1 MFNTTKKKF
10 FLYNLN
16 NFFFSIQP
24 NKHCKRVKKKIKLLA
39 LVKFF
44 MKDILSKND
53 MSVLQAKEE
62 NNINWNEILDKLK
75 KTFGSDIYESWIK
88 NINLKKEFNHY
99 VILSVPTRF
108 VRDWIVSRYAD
119 KILDVIKITKK
130 SIQRIEFSV
139 EETQDK
145 SDQLLFAKKS
155 KVTSIEN
162 SLLNYNRFN
171 PNNRFDNF
179 IVGESN
185 ELAYTAAR
193 KICVQSAHY
202 NPLFIYSSVG
212 MGKTHLLNSIGLEV
226 ENSKKV
232 MFISAERFMYHFVR
246 SIKNN
251 EMVKFKDLFRGA
263 NIFIIDDIQFV
274 NGKEAMQEEFFHTF
288 NALIERGSQV
298 VISSDRPPSN
308 LDRIQER
315 IKSRMAGG
323 LVIDIQPPDLDLRV
337 KILKSKFEEIKVNF
351 KENYDLSEEVFKFL
365 ASEVTSNIREMV
377 GALNRILAFSK
388 INTKSPNIYEC
399 KRILKDFINS
409 NNKSINVEF
418 IQNLVASHFN
428 LNIQELLSP
437 RRSRSLARP
446 RQIAMYLAKQ
456 HTTNS
461 LPDIGRKFS
470 NRDHTTVIHAV
481 KKIDELIKKDND
493 IRQSVTELKKKL
505 P

>member
-1 MFNTTKKKF
+1 MTD
-10 FLYNLN
+10 L
-16 NFFFSIQP
+16 
-24 NKHCKRVKKKIKLLA
+24 
-39 LVKFF
+39 
-44 MKDILSKND
+44 LSK
-53 MSVLQAKEE
+53 SKQASILAAKEE
-62 NNINWNEILDKLK
+62 NILNWTEILTKLK
-75 KTFGSDIYESWIK
+75 TTFGNDVYESWIK
-88 NINLKKEFNHY
+88 NINLNKEFNHY

-119 KILDVIKITKK
+119 KILDQIKLFKK
-130 SIQRIEFSV
+130 SIQRLEFLIEESR
-139 EETQDK
+139 EISNQ
-145 SDQLLFAKKS
+145 SGLNKKN
-155 KVTSIEN
+155 KITPIES

-171 PNNRFDNF
+171 SNNRFDNF
-179 IVGESN
+179 VVGESN

-193 KICVQSAHY
+193 KICIQSAHY
-202 NPLFIYSSVG
+202 NPLFIYSAVG

-226 ENSKKV
+226 GQTKKV
-232 MFISAERFMYHFVR
+232 MFISAERFMYHFIR

-251 EMVKFKDLFRGA
+251 EMVKFKDFFRGA

-288 NALIERGSQV
+288 NALIEKGSQV
-298 VISSDRPPSN
+298 VISADRPPSN
-308 LDRIQER
+308 LDKIQER
-315 IKSRMAGG
+315 IRSRLAGG
-323 LVIDIQPPDLDLRV
+323 LVIDIQPPDLDLRI

-351 KENYDLSEEVFKFL
+351 KENYDVSEEIFKFL
-365 ASEVTSNIREMV
+365 ASEVTSSIREMV

-388 INTKSPNIYEC
+388 INTKPPTIYEC

-481 KKIDELIKKDND
+481 KKIDELLKKDSD
-493 IRQSVTELKKKL
+493 IRESVATLRKKIL
-505 P
+505 

>member
-1 MFNTTKKKF
+1 MTDLLSKTKQANILAAKEESI
-10 FLYNLN
+10 LN
-16 NFFFSIQP
+16 WTE
-24 NKHCKRVKKKIKLLA
+24 
-39 LVKFF
+39 
-44 MKDILSKND
+44 ILSK
-53 MSVLQAKEE
+53 
-62 NNINWNEILDKLK
+62 LK
-75 KTFGSDIYESWIK
+75 ITFGNDVYESWIK
-88 NINLKKEFNHY
+88 NINLNKEFNHY

-119 KILDVIKITKK
+119 KILDEIKIFKK
-130 SIQRIEFSV
+130 SIQRLEFLIEENS
-139 EETQDK
+139 EK
-145 SDQLLFAKKS
+145 SNQLAFIKKN
-155 KVTSIEN
+155 KITPIES

-171 PNNRFDNF
+171 SNNRFDNF
-179 IVGESN
+179 VVGESN

-193 KICVQSAHY
+193 KICIQSAHY
-202 NPLFIYSSVG
+202 NPLFIYSAVG

-226 ENSKKV
+226 GQTKKV
-232 MFISAERFMYHFVR
+232 MFISAERFMYHFIR
-246 SIKNN
+246 SIKSN
-251 EMVKFKDLFRGA
+251 EMVKFKDFFRGA

-288 NALIERGSQV
+288 NALIEKGSQV
-298 VISSDRPPSN
+298 VISADRPPSS
-308 LDRIQER
+308 LDKIQER
-315 IKSRMAGG
+315 IRSRMSGG
-323 LVIDIQPPDLDLRV
+323 LVIDIQPPDLDLRI

-365 ASEVTSNIREMV
+365 ASEVTSSIREMV

-388 INTKSPNIYEC
+388 INTKPPSIYEC

-481 KKIDELIKKDND
+481 KKIDELLKKDND
-493 IRQSVTELKKKL
+493 IRESVATLRKKIL
-505 P
+505 

>member
-1 MFNTTKKKF
+1 MTDLLSKKKD
-10 FLYNLN
+10 LN
-16 NFFFSIQP
+16 
-24 NKHCKRVKKKIKLLA
+24 
-39 LVKFF
+39 
-44 MKDILSKND
+44 ILS
-53 MSVLQAKEE
+53 AKEE
-62 NNINWNEILDKLK
+62 NFLNWDQILSKLK
-75 KTFGSDIYESWIK
+75 ITFGNDVYESWIK

-99 VILSVPTRF
+99 VVLSVPTRF

-119 KILDVIKITKK
+119 KILDVIKIFKK
-130 SIQRIEFSV
+130 SIQRIEFLI
-139 EETQDK
+139 EENNEVVN
-145 SDQLLFAKKS
+145 QLNLSNKN
-155 KVTSIEN
+155 KVTHIET

-171 PNNRFDNF
+171 SNNRFSNF
-179 IVGESN
+179 VVGESN

-193 KICVQSAHY
+193 KICIQSAHY
-202 NPLFIYSSVG
+202 NPLFIYSQVG

-226 ENSKKV
+226 GETKKV
-232 MFISAERFMYHFVR
+232 MFISAERFMYHFIR
-246 SIKNN
+246 AIKNN
-251 EMVKFKDLFRGA
+251 EMVKFKDFFRGA

-298 VISSDRPPSN
+298 VISSDRPPSS
-308 LDRIQER
+308 LDKIQER
-315 IKSRMAGG
+315 IRSRMSGG
-323 LVIDIQPPDLDLRV
+323 LVIDIQPPDADLRIR
-337 KILKSKFEEIKVNF
+337 ILKSKFNEIKSNF
-351 KENYDLSEEVFKFL
+351 KENYDLNEEVFKFL
-365 ASEVTSNIREMV
+365 ASEVTSSIREMV

-388 INTKSPNIYEC
+388 INTKSPTIYEC

-481 KKIDELIKKDND
+481 KKIDELLKKDNE
-493 IRQSVTELKKKL
+493 IRESVTALKKKL
-505 P
+505 L

>member
-1 MFNTTKKKF
+1 MTD
-10 FLYNLN
+10 L
-16 NFFFSIQP
+16 
-24 NKHCKRVKKKIKLLA
+24 
-39 LVKFF
+39 
-44 MKDILSKND
+44 LSKTKQTN
-53 MSVLQAKEE
+53 VLAAKEE
-62 NNINWNEILDKLK
+62 NILNWTEILSKLK
-75 KTFGSDIYESWIK
+75 ITFGNDVYESWIK
-88 NINLKKEFNHY
+88 NINLNKEFNHY

-119 KILDVIKITKK
+119 KILDEIKIFKK
-130 SIQRIEFSV
+130 SIQRLEFLIEESS
-139 EETQDK
+139 EK
-145 SDQLLFAKKS
+145 SNQLAFIKKN
-155 KVTSIEN
+155 KITPIES

-171 PNNRFDNF
+171 SNNRFDNF
-179 IVGESN
+179 VVGESN

-193 KICVQSAHY
+193 KICIQSAHY
-202 NPLFIYSSVG
+202 NPLFIYSAVG

-226 ENSKKV
+226 GQTKKV
-232 MFISAERFMYHFVR
+232 MFISAERFMYHFIR
-246 SIKNN
+246 SIKSN
-251 EMVKFKDLFRGA
+251 EMVKFKDFFRGA

-288 NALIERGSQV
+288 NALIEKGSQV
-298 VISSDRPPSN
+298 VISADRPPSS
-308 LDRIQER
+308 LDKIQER
-315 IKSRMAGG
+315 IRSRLSGG
-323 LVIDIQPPDLDLRV
+323 LVIDIQPPDLDLRI

-365 ASEVTSNIREMV
+365 ASEVTSSIREMV

-388 INTKSPNIYEC
+388 INTKPPSIYEC

-481 KKIDELIKKDND
+481 KKIDELLKKDND
-493 IRQSVTELKKKL
+493 IRESVATLRKKIL
-505 P
+505 

>member
-1 MFNTTKKKF
+1 MSDLLSKKKAT
-10 FLYNLN
+10 N
-16 NFFFSIQP
+16 I
-24 NKHCKRVKKKIKLLA
+24 
-39 LVKFF
+39 LV
-44 MKDILSKND
+44 
-53 MSVLQAKEE
+53 AKEE
-62 NNINWNEILDKLK
+62 NFLNWDEILGKLK
-75 KTFGSDIYESWIK
+75 TTFGNDVFESWIK
-88 NINLKKEFNHY
+88 NINLNKEFNHY
-99 VILSVPTRF
+99 VVLSVPTRF

-119 KILDVIKITKK
+119 KILDVIKIFKK
-130 SIQRIEFSV
+130 SIQRLEFLIE
-139 EETQDK
+139 ENNEK
-145 SDQLLFAKKS
+145 SNQLSYFKKN
-155 KVTSIEN
+155 KITPIEN

-171 PNNRFDNF
+171 SNNRFDNF

-193 KICVQSAHY
+193 KVCVQSAHY

-212 MGKTHLLNSIGLEV
+212 MGKTHLLNSIGIEV
-226 ENSKKV
+226 GENKKV
-232 MFISAERFMYHFVR
+232 MFISAERFMYHFIR
-246 SIKNN
+246 AIKNN
-251 EMVKFKDLFRGA
+251 DMVKFKDFFRGA

-288 NALIERGSQV
+288 NALIEKGSQV
-298 VISSDRPPSN
+298 VISADRPPSS
-308 LDRIQER
+308 LDKIQER
-315 IKSRMAGG
+315 IRSRMSGG
-323 LVIDIQPPDLDLRV
+323 LVIDIQPPDLDLRIR
-337 KILKSKFEEIKVNF
+337 ILKSKYEEIKINF
-351 KENYDLSEEVFKFL
+351 RENYDLSEEVFKFL
-365 ASEVTSNIREMV
+365 ASEVTSSIREMV

-388 INTKSPNIYEC
+388 INTKPPTIYEC

-418 IQNLVASHFN
+418 IQNLVAAHFN

-481 KKIDELIKKDND
+481 KKIDELLKKDND
-493 IRQSVTELKKKL
+493 IRESVATLRKKIL
-505 P
+505 